1 MARSL
6 KAQLL
11 EQSNRLLP
19 TWFPNGRQ
27 VGREWVVGNLRG
39 DTGESLKINLE
50 TGIWSDFAT
59 GETGGCLIS
68 LYAAKQG
75 VHYQKAASDLRVN
88 AFGLRRAAKPLAS
101 WPVPADAPPLPFSV
115 GDVWQARRKGTI
127 TAIWT
132 YRDFDGRSLAHTM
145 RVDLDDLTA
154 GQSKDILP
162 VHYFEVEGFSGW
174 KVKGHGHSRDP
185 IYGLERL
192 QAAPAST
199 VLIVEGEKAADAGAS
214 LFPDHVVISWMGG
227 AQRIGKVD
235 WMPLSGRKVI
245 YWPDADD
252 TGARSVEVLAAAL
265 PEVESFT
272 AVQPPMTL
280 PKGWDVADP
289 APEEINLKEL
299 LAAAQPVGLREL
311 LGRLETLEFDAI
323 VRRVAFNSLTLQFF
337 DPVSGLRLDRTQIDS
352 HFRHSMGPRFS
363 DRLLSDSDLRK
374 GLGFTYRPGISD
386 VIVHDHQG
394 QALINIWR
402 GGTLEPKEG
411 DASILEMH
419 LRYLCSTDEEYEYL
433 ANWLAHLVQRP
444 GEKIMCAIVL
454 VGRQGTGKT
463 GLTQLITEILG
474 LRNVTVVS
482 SNELRSDFN
491 EWVEA
496 KQLIIVEEIMALG
509 RREIMNALKPLIT
522 QLRIAVNV
530 KHQRRYEIEN
540 AANFIFLSNS
550 PDALALENG
559 DRRYFVVHSD
569 AEPQDGRYYEALF
582 RWIRE
587 NAAVGLHWLL
597 ARDLSGFDSNRPPPM
612 TEGKAAMIEASAPPL
627 EAVLREL
634 IEAQAPPFDSD
645 LIDLLPTLAALN
657 AQGSPAAG
665 LTVNF
670 SALRNALR
678 RLGAVMFGQQ
688 KGRVGGRDIRASLW
702 SIRNHEVYA
711 GMTSSQ
717 RITRFVSDRQR
728 G

>member
-11 EQSNRLLP
+11 EQSDRLLP
-19 TWFPNGRQ
+19 AWFPNGRQ

-39 DTGESLKINLE
+39 DAGESLKINLE
-50 TGIWSDFAT
+50 TGVWSDFAT
-59 GETGGCLIS
+59 GETGPCLIS

-75 VHYQKAASDLRVN
+75 VHYQKAASELRIN
-88 AFGLRRAAKPLAS
+88 AFGQGRAAKPLAS
-101 WPVPADAPPLPFSV
+101 WPIPADAPPLPFSV
-115 GDVWQARRKGTI
+115 GDVWQSRRKGII

-132 YRDFDGRSLAHTM
+132 YRDFDGRPLAHTM
-145 RVDLDDLTA
+145 RVDLDDVTE
-154 GQSKDILP
+154 GRSKDILP
-162 VHYFEVEGFSGW
+162 VHYFEAKGFSGW

-214 LFPDHVVISWMGG
+214 LFPDLAVVSWMGG

-235 WMPLSGRKVI
+235 WGPLAGRKVI

-252 TGARSVEVLAAAL
+252 TGAGSVEVLATAL
-265 PEVESFT
+265 PAVESFT

-289 APEEINLKEL
+289 APEGIIMKEL

-337 DPVSGLRLDRTQIDS
+337 DPVTGLRLDRTQIDS

-363 DRLLSDSDLRK
+363 DRLLSDPDLRK

-402 GGTLEPKEG
+402 GGALEPKEG
-411 DASILEMH
+411 DASLLELH

-433 ANWLAHLVQRP
+433 ASWLAHLVQRP
-444 GEKIMCAIVL
+444 GDKIMCAIVL

-522 QLRIAVNV
+522 QLRISVNV

-569 AEPQDGRYYEALF
+569 AEPKDGSYYEKLF
-582 RWIRE
+582 RWIRG

-597 ARDLSGFDSNRPPPM
+597 TRDLSSFDPNRPPPM
-612 TEGKAAMIEASAPPL
+612 TRGKSAMIEASRPPL
-627 EAVLREL
+627 ESLVAEL
-634 IEAQAPPFDSD
+634 METRTAPLEHD
-645 LIDLLPTLAALN
+645 LIDVSRVLSTLT
-657 AQGSPAAG
+657 QPGG
-665 LTVNF
+665 LATGVSVNLHSLQQVF
-670 SALRNALR
+670 Y
-678 RLGAVMFGQQ
+678 RLGAVRFGQQ
-688 KGRVGGRDIRASLW
+688 KARLEGRDVRASLW
-702 SIRNHEVYA
+702 AIRDVGRYQMMSMSERMATYV
-711 GMTSSQ
+711 GQ
-717 RITRFVSDRQR
+717 GGR
-728 G
+728 

>member
-1 MARSL
+1 MAKSL

-11 EQSNRLLP
+11 EQSDRLLL

-27 VGREWVVGNLRG
+27 AGREWFVGNLRG
-39 DTGESLKINLE
+39 DIGESLKINLD
-50 TGIWSDFAT
+50 TGVWSDFAT
-59 GETGGCLIS
+59 GETGACLIS

-75 VHYQKAASDLRVN
+75 VHYQKAASELRDN
-88 AFGLRRAAKPLAS
+88 AFGRGQPAKLLAS
-101 WPVPADAPPLPFSV
+101 WPVPADAPALPFSV
-115 GDVWQARRKGTI
+115 GDVWRTRRKGII

-132 YRDFDGRSLAHTM
+132 YRDFDGRPLAHTM
-145 RVDLDDLTA
+145 RVDLDDVPA
-154 GQSKDILP
+154 GKSKVILP
-162 VHYFEVEGFSGW
+162 VHYFEAEGSSGW
-174 KVKGHGHSRDP
+174 KVKGHGHNRDP

-214 LFPDHVVISWMGG
+214 LFPDLVVISWMGG

-235 WMPLSGRKVI
+235 WRLLAGRKVI

-265 PEVESFT
+265 PAVENFT

-289 APEEINLKEL
+289 APEGVILEEL
-299 LAAAQPVGLREL
+299 LAAAQPVGLRQL
-311 LGRLETLEFDAI
+311 LERLETLDFDTI
-323 VRRVAFNSLTLQFF
+323 VRRVAFNSVTLQFF
-337 DPVSGLRLDRTQIDS
+337 DPVTGLRLDRTQIDS
-352 HFRHSMGPRFS
+352 HFRHSMGPRFA
-363 DRLLSDSDLRK
+363 DRLLSDAQLRK
-374 GLGFTYRPGISD
+374 GLGFTYRPGISE

-402 GGTLEPKEG
+402 GGALEPKEG
-411 DASILEMH
+411 DASLLEQH

-433 ANWLAHLVQRP
+433 ASWLAHLVQRP

-463 GLTQLITEILG
+463 GLTQLITKVLG

-482 SNELRSDFN
+482 STELRSDFN

-569 AEPQDGRYYEALF
+569 AEPKDGSYYEALF
-582 RWIRE
+582 RWIND
-587 NAAVGLHWLL
+587 NAAAGLHWLL
-597 ARDLSGFDSNRPPPM
+597 TRDLSSFDPNRPPPM
-612 TEGKAAMIEASAPPL
+612 TQGKAAMIEASAPPL
-627 EAVLREL
+627 EALLEEL
-634 IEAQAPPFDSD
+634 IEGRTPPFDND
-645 LIDLLPTLAALN
+645 LIDLLPALAALT
-657 AQGSPAAG
+657 AQGSPATG
-665 LTVNF
+665 LNVNL
-670 SALRNALR
+670 SSLRNALR
-678 RLGAVMFGQQ
+678 RRGAVMFGQQ

-702 SIRNHEVYA
+702 SIRNHELYA
-711 GMTSSQ
+711 GMTPSE
-717 RITRFVSDRQR
+717 RVARFAADRQQR
-728 G
+728 